1 MLRASL
7 MRVWLVSYIYALL
20 YLPQKCEADIFV
32 LSQFR
37 DIVYATV
44 LLTVHIQ
51 FFGNIFCLYFSHFDH
66 ESDKKES
73 TFMLI

>member
-1 MLRASL
+1 
-7 MRVWLVSYIYALL
+7 MRVWYVSYSYALL
-20 YLPQKCEADIFV
+20 NLPQKSEDNTYV
-32 LSQFR
+32 LSQCR
-37 DIVYATV
+37 DMVYATV